1 MTTAARASGPR
12 LRVLRALNDGPV
24 EDRAGRAVHRLCQAA
39 RFDRQDALAQVL
51 ARMDHEGLIRREVQG
66 RRTYLIEITDAG
78 RRLAGL
84 SRGHAPSTSEGVTP
98 SRLRF
103 DALPPGPASTWNKG
117 DDIHVETDDDAGSDP
132 VVEGPVV
139 APPPRLIPAALREVA
154 GDAAADIDYEVL
166 AGVLLQTALRAIRS
180 NEASESRSGDS
191 EAAADSLRAEITA
204 NRSRIM
210 DLEAQVRI
218 LEHNNRTLTEALARS
233 KAAAGEALSPTQRDL
248 AHLMAQKPTSRG

>member
-12 LRVLRALNDGPV
+12 LRVLRALHDAPV

-84 SRGHAPSTSEGVTP
+84 PRGDSPAGLESVTPP

-103 DALPPGPASTWNKG
+103 DALPPGPASTWNRSG
-117 DDIHVETDDDAGSDP
+117 DHLDVDADGSDDP
-132 VVEGPVV
+132 VVETHP
-139 APPPRLIPAALREVA
+139 APPPRLSPAALREVA

-166 AGVLLQTALRAIRS
+166 AGVLLQTTLRALRGAD
-180 NEASESRSGDS
+180 ADSRTGDS
-191 EAAADSLRAEITA
+191 EPGAESLRAEIA
-204 NRSRIM
+204 SNRRRIM

-218 LEHNNRTLTEALARS
+218 LEHNNRTLTEALARRQAS
-233 KAAAGEALSPTQRDL
+233 PGEALSPAQRDL
-248 AHLMAQKPTSRG
+248 AHLMAQKPTARG

>member
-1 MTTAARASGPR
+1 M
-12 LRVLRALNDGPV
+12 
-24 EDRAGRAVHRLCQAA
+24 HRLCQAA

-84 SRGHAPSTSEGVTP
+84 PRSDQPSNDDTVATP

-103 DALPPGPASTWNKG
+103 DALPPGPASTWNRPSG
-117 DDIHVETDDDAGSDP
+117 ARVGVDEDGFDDP
-132 VVEGPVV
+132 VVETQS
-139 APPPRLIPAALREVA
+139 APHRLIPAALREVA
-154 GDAAADIDYEVL
+154 GDAAADLDYEVL
-166 AGVLLQTALRAIRS
+166 AGVLLQTTLRALRGG
-180 NEASESRSGDS
+180 EPGSRTG
-191 EAAADSLRAEITA
+191 EPEPAVESLRAEIAA

-218 LEHNNRTLTEALARS
+218 LEHNNRTLTEALARRQGAP
-233 KAAAGEALSPTQRDL
+233 AARS
-248 AHLMAQKPTSRG
+248 

>member
-12 LRVLRALNDGPV
+12 LRVLRALHDGPV

-84 SRGHAPSTSEGVTP
+84 PRSDVPSSADSVATP

-103 DALPPGPASTWNKG
+103 DALPPGPASTWNRPSG
-117 DDIHVETDDDAGSDP
+117 VRVEVDEDRSDDP
-132 VVEGPVV
+132 VVEMHPS
-139 APPPRLIPAALREVA
+139 APLRLIPAALREVA
-154 GDAAADIDYEVL
+154 GDAAADLDYEVL
-166 AGVLLQTALRAIRS
+166 AGVLLQTTLRALRGGDAG
-180 NEASESRSGDS
+180 SRTGQP
-191 EAAADSLRAEITA
+191 EPAVESLRAEIAA
-204 NRSRIM
+204 NRIRIM

-218 LEHNNRTLTEALARS
+218 LEHNNRTLTEALARRQ
-233 KAAAGEALSPTQRDL
+233 AAPGEALSPTQRDL
-248 AHLMAQKPTSRG
+248 AHLMAQKPTARG

>member
-1 MTTAARASGPR
+1 M
-12 LRVLRALNDGPV
+12 
-24 EDRAGRAVHRLCQAA
+24 HRLCQAA

-84 SRGHAPSTSEGVTP
+84 PRSGVASMTESVTTP

-103 DALPPGPASTWNKG
+103 DALPPGPASTWNRPSG
-117 DDIHVETDDDAGSDP
+117 SPVDDDEEFAFDDP
-132 VVEGPVV
+132 VVESH
-139 APPPRLIPAALREVA
+139 APAAPRLIPAALRELV

-166 AGVLLQTALRAIRS
+166 AGVLLQTALRAIRG
-180 NEASESRSGDS
+180 EGDS
-191 EAAADSLRAEITA
+191 RPAD
-204 NRSRIM
+204 RSRIM

-218 LEHNNRTLTEALARS
+218 LEHNNRTLTEALARRQAS
-233 KAAAGEALSPTQRDL
+233 EGEALSPTQRDL
-248 AHLMAQKPTSRG
+248 AHLMAQKPTARG